1 MTEPFIFAFAITGLF
16 IFGILILLVVVLIR
30 INSLMKSNS
39 ESGAQELIR
48 LQQVHEISLKEG
60 FTESR
65 KELREVSSENRKEM
79 QVSFKDF
86 QDTLL
91 NRINEN
97 SSEQHKQLDAFK
109 SALNALSERLIMN
122 SNEFKQSVTLSFQT
136 SSDALNRKQDEFREN
151 IITKFDAFDVSMKE
165 DAKINRQDLNE
176 GLKALNEL
184 FEKIINNTN
193 DFKQSVTLSFQSSS
207 DALNRKQDEFRE
219 NIITKFDTFDV
230 RMKEDA
236 KINRQDLNEGLKAL
250 NELFEKIINNT
261 NDFKQSV
268 TLSLQTSST
277 SLNQKQDEFREKTIQ
292 KLDGFEATIKTD
304 AKLNRQEL
312 NDGLKSFETKF
323 SESIKEFN
331 GQLGLKF
338 SDLNKQQVDAT
349 TQAKASITEI
359 REAIE
364 KQLKSIR
371 EDNTQQ
377 LTEMR
382 KTVDEKLQSTLE
394 KRLGESFKQVSDRLE
409 QVHKGL
415 GEMQTLA
422 IGVGDLK
429 KVLANVKTR
438 GILGEYQLG
447 NILEQILSP
456 DQYAM
461 NVATKLGSQANVEFA
476 VKLPGKSDEKT
487 VWLPMDS
494 KFPLESYQVL
504 LQAYEEAD
512 PIKIDQSQKL
522 LLKVVENFAKDISA
536 KYIDP
541 PHTTDFAIMFLP
553 VESLFAE
560 VLRHPHMFELLQR
573 KYRITITGP
582 TTLSALL
589 NSLHMGFRTLAV
601 QKRSSEVWKVLA
613 EVKTEFASY
622 SEQLALVHKQ
632 LTTASGS
639 LEKLK
644 DTRTKAMERKL
655 RDVAVLEI
663 TQDKEVVVILEG

>member
-1 MTEPFIFAFAITGLF
+1 MAEPFLIAFSVTGLF
-16 IFGILILLVVVLIR
+16 IFGIFILLAVVFIR
-30 INSLMKSNS
+30 VNSLIKANS
-39 ESGAQELIR
+39 ESGFQELIR
-48 LQQVHEISLKEG
+48 LQQIHEISLKEG
-60 FTESR
+60 FSESR
-65 KELREVSSENRKEM
+65 KELREVSSENRREM
-79 QVSFKDF
+79 QDAFKNF

-91 NRINEN
+91 NRISEN
-97 SSEQHKQLDAFK
+97 SANQHKQLEMFK
-109 SALNALSERLIMN
+109 NALNELSERLITN
-122 SNEFKQSVTLSFQT
+122 SNEFKQSVSSSFQT
-136 SSDALNRKQDEFREN
+136 SSEALNRKQDEFREH
-151 IITKFDAFDVSMKE
+151 IIIKFDAFDTSMKD
-165 DAKINRQDLNE
+165 DAKTNRQELNA
-176 GLKALNEL
+176 GLKSLNEL
-184 FEKIINNTN
+184 FEKIINNSN
-193 DFKQSVTLSFQSSS
+193 DFKQSVTQSF
-207 DALNRKQDEFRE
+207 
-219 NIITKFDTFDV
+219 
-230 RMKEDA
+230 
-236 KINRQDLNEGLKAL
+236 
-250 NELFEKIINNT
+250 
-261 NDFKQSV
+261 
-268 TLSLQTSST
+268 QTSST
-277 SLNQKQDEFREKTIQ
+277 TLNQKQDEFREKTVQ
-292 KLDGFEATIKTD
+292 KLDGFEASIKND

-312 NDGLKSFETKF
+312 NDGLKSFGAKF
-323 SESIKEFN
+323 SENINEFN
-331 GQLGLKF
+331 KQLSLKF
-338 SDLNKQQVDAT
+338 SDLNKQQVNAT
-349 TQAKASITEI
+349 AQAKGSIVEI
-359 REAIE
+359 RDTIE

-447 NILEQILSP
+447 NILEQVLTP
-456 DQYAM
+456 EQYAT
-461 NVATKLGSQANVEFA
+461 NVATKQGSQANVEFA
-476 VKLPGKSDEKT
+476 VKLPGKADEKT

-494 KFPLESYQVL
+494 KFPLESYQL
-504 LQAYEEAD
+504 LLLAYEEAE
-512 PIKIDQSQKL
+512 PAKIDQAQKI
-522 LLKVVENFAKDISA
+522 LLKVVESFARDISA

-553 VESLFAE
+553 IESLFAE

-663 TQDKEVVVILEG
+663 MEDKEAVLLLES

>member
-1 MTEPFIFAFAITGLF
+1 MTEPFLIAFSVTGLVIVG
-16 IFGILILLVVVLIR
+16 IFILLAVVFIR
-30 INSLMKSNS
+30 VNSLIKTNT
-39 ESGAQELIR
+39 ESGSQELIR
-48 LQQVHEISLKEG
+48 LQQLHEVSLKEG
-60 FTESR
+60 FSESR
-65 KELREVSSENRKEM
+65 KELRDVSSENRRET
-79 QVSFKDF
+79 QDAFKNF

-91 NRINEN
+91 NRISEN
-97 SSEQHKQLDAFK
+97 GTAQNKQLEMFK
-109 SALNALSERLIMN
+109 NALNELSERLITN
-122 SNEFKQSVTLSFQT
+122 SNEFKQSVSSSFQT
-136 SSDALNRKQDEFREN
+136 SSDALNRKQDEFREH
-151 IITKFDAFDVSMKE
+151 IIIKFDTFDTCMKE
-165 DAKINRQDLNE
+165 DAKINRQELTE
-176 GLKALNEL
+176 GLNALNAL
-184 FEKIINNTN
+184 FEKIINNSN
-193 DFKQSVTLSFQSSS
+193 EFKQNVSSSFQTSS

-219 NIITKFDTFDV
+219 HIILKFDAFDTS
-230 RMKEDA
+230 MKDDA
-236 KINRQDLNEGLKAL
+236 KTNRQELTEGLNAL
-250 NELFEKIINNT
+250 NALFEKIIINS

-268 TLSLQTSST
+268 TQSFQSSST
-277 SLNQKQDEFREKTIQ
+277 TLNQKQDEFREKTAL
-292 KLDGFEATIKTD
+292 KLDGFDVSIKND

-312 NDGLKSFETKF
+312 NDGLKSFGAKF
-323 SESIKEFN
+323 SENITELNS
-331 GQLGLKF
+331 QLSLKF
-338 SDLNKQQVDAT
+338 SDLNKQQVDASA
-349 TQAKASITEI
+349 QAKGSIVEI
-359 REAIE
+359 RDTIE

-371 EDNTQQ
+371 EDNNQQ
-377 LTEMR
+377 LNEMR

-429 KVLANVKTR
+429 KVLSNVKTR

-447 NILEQILSP
+447 NILEQVLTP
-456 DQYAM
+456 EQYST
-461 NVATKLGSQANVEFA
+461 NVATKQGSQANVEFA
-476 VKLPGKSDEKT
+476 VKLPGKADEKT

-494 KFPLESYQVL
+494 KFPLESYQL
-504 LQAYEEAD
+504 LLLAYEEAE
-512 PIKIDQSQKL
+512 PLKIDQAQKI
-522 LLKVVENFAKDISA
+522 LLKVVENFAKDISD

-553 VESLFAE
+553 IESLFAE

-622 SEQLALVHKQ
+622 SDQLALVHKQ

-663 TQDKEVVVILEG
+663 TEDKEAILLLEN